1 MPIPSQDMD
10 FQRYLSS
17 SLLCSMTCAE
27 MLFILFIL
35 SELLNCLNCLFT
47 RLSLIHPPII
57 DWLVFIVF
65 TSMTSFIWAI
75 RGKVSKDIPTIFQLY
90 REGQFYWWGKP
101 EYPEKTTDL
110 WQLSHLQTWSHNVVS
125 STTHHELTTSAVI
138 CTNCTCSC
146 NSNYHTITTTATT
159 WPLLAK

>member
-110 WQLSHLQTWSHNVVS
+110 WQLSHLQT
-125 STTHHELTTSAVI
+125 
-138 CTNCTCSC
+138 
-146 NSNYHTITTTATT
+146 
-159 WPLLAK
+159 